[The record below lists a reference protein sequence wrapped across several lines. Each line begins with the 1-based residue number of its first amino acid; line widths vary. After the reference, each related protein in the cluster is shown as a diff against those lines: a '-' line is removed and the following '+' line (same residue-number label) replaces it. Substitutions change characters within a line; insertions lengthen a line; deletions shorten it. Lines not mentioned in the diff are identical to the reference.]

1 MPTLF
6 TGKTI
11 GSSKFMVWSSEA
23 SRLVPIAKHC
33 SSSLSGSVR
42 GGEYICQESMI
53 DLVTL
58 HTERTYIDLAMNV
71 CTHHPALILELSAML
86 QSFLGMTSDLLT
98 CQVCQLKELYLKGGV
113 DRELGTVNSLQGS
126 TRNN

>member
-1 MPTLF
+1 MEGNT
-6 TGKTI
+6 
-11 GSSKFMVWSSEA
+11 S
-23 SRLVPIAKHC
+23 AK
-33 SSSLSGSVR
+33 
-42 GGEYICQESMI
+42 ESMI

-58 HTERTYIDLAMNV
+58 QTEVAERTYIDLAMHV

-113 DRELGTVNSLQGS
+113 DRELDTVNSLQGS

>member
-1 MPTLF
+1 LRSTALPLCQGRCVEGNT
-6 TGKTI
+6 
-11 GSSKFMVWSSEA
+11 S
-23 SRLVPIAKHC
+23 AK
-33 SSSLSGSVR
+33 
-42 GGEYICQESMI
+42 ESMI

-58 HTERTYIDLAMNV
+58 QTEVVALFMLQTERTYIDLAMNV

-113 DRELGTVNSLQGS
+113 DRELDTVNSLQGS